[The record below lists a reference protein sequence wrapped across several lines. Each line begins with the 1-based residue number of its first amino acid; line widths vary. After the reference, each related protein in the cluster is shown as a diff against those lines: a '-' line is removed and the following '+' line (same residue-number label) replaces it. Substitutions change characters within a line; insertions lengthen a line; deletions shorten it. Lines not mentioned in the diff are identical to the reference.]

1 MIMISITYDAADG
14 FFVSNHIGRTAFS
27 AIAKAAAEI
36 GILLLR
42 PETLIKA
49 TSDILEYGLPYGRT
63 LFLFLPI
70 LILGTDSLRLAQAV
84 RELLAAST
92 AIFFFTK
99 CRNEYCGLYYAA

>member
-1 MIMISITYDAADG
+1 VHRSFFRLFPALPAIGMIMISITYDAADG

-27 AIAKAAAEI
+27 AIAKAAAAI
-36 GILLLR
+36 G
-42 PETLIKA
+42 
-49 TSDILEYGLPYGRT
+49 
-63 LFLFLPI
+63 I

-92 AIFFFTK
+92 AIFFFAK